1 MLRAAYPAVK
11 AADPNATVI
20 VGGLTGNDGAYLSQL
35 YADGA
40 KGSFDAVGVHTDT
53 ACNIASP
60 YVFEYN
66 AGTRTVNQYFFLGF
80 TSIHAA
86 MAAAGDAAKPIYMT
100 ELGWSS
106 TTAEC
111 ETGHWA
117 GQKAA
122 GVTPQTQATYL
133 AEAYHC
139 LAQPQYGYVRAA
151 MWFELFDGG
160 TSTNPLDNFGLLGH
174 DYAPKPAFS
183 AFEQESLH
191 GDQLS
196 GPCGDFAPPRVRILR
211 PTPNRVYRGA
221 LKIVVRASDPVA
233 GVREITIQ
241 LSHHARFHF
250 YSRRFAKTFQSHVT
264 WLNARSLP
272 PGRHAIKVVV
282 IDKLG
287 NSTWATVV
295 FRHAATLSRRHP
307 RAHR

>member
-1 MLRAAYPAVK
+1 VK

-20 VGGLTGNDGAYLSQL
+20 VGGLTGNDGTYLDQL

-53 ACNIASP
+53 ACNITSP

-66 AGTRTVNQYFFLGF
+66 RGTRTINQYFFLGF
-80 TSIHAA
+80 MSIHAA
-86 MAAAGDAAKPIYMT
+86 MAAAGDASKPIYMT

-117 GQKAA
+117 GQKAG
-122 GVTPQTQATYL
+122 GVSPQTQALYL
-133 AEAYHC
+133 TQAYHC
-139 LAQPQYGYVRAA
+139 LAQPQYTYVKAA

-174 DYAPKPAFS
+174 DYSPKPAFS

-191 GDQLS
+191 GDRLS
-196 GPCGDFAPPRVRILR
+196 GPCGDFAPPRVTILR
-211 PTPNRVYRGA
+211 PTANRVYRGPLRIA
-221 LKIVVRASDPVA
+221 VRASDPVA
-233 GVREITIQ
+233 GVREITIK
-241 LSHHARFHF
+241 LSHGARFHF
-250 YSRRFAKTFQSHVT
+250 YSRRFAKTFSSHVT
-264 WLNARSLP
+264 WLAARSLS
-272 PGRHAIKVVV
+272 PGPHRISVVV
-282 IDKLG
+282 TDKLG
-287 NSTWATVV
+287 NMTRASVV
-295 FRHAATLSRRHP
+295 FMHAATLAP